1 MSYIIQVVN
10 LYGYTVINSLGRLIF
25 WHRLCFFFL
34 LGKNNA
40 ALRMID
46 SDRWGSR
53 CFGPLQLAHSA
64 PCYLFI
70 FRNKA
75 LVFFVTVMWV
85 PAVCVYSVTVRPG
98 YS

>member
-1 MSYIIQVVN
+1 
-10 LYGYTVINSLGRLIF
+10 
-25 WHRLCFFFL
+25 
-34 LGKNNA
+34 
-40 ALRMID
+40 MID